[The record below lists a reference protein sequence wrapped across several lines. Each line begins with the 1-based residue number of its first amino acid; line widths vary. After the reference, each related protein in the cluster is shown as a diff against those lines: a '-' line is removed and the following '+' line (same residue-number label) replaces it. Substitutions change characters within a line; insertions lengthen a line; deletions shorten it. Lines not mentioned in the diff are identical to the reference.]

1 MQAPTGT
8 SGRFLPG
15 RAAAL
20 PPPPHYPDQDRP
32 ARRRSAVMRR
42 RIIVF
47 CAVFLLSAIASLSYT
62 FMRPA
67 IYMAS
72 ARLQVTPAAKLPRVE
87 APAADNTPAVLVELQ
102 ILNSRP
108 LLEKVVG
115 RLAEQGDLRSIQSDP
130 VLAVQDMLK
139 VTRVEGTNVIQ
150 IEAKGSD
157 KVLLPHLV
165 NGLIEAYREQQAAAG
180 KSSTLTELTEAREE
194 ARVIDGRVAEKKQ
207 AMEAFR
213 LQSNIVSAERG
224 ENRTLSRLTGLSNAL
239 NAAEEREA
247 LAQGKVQAL
256 EQAIRE
262 GKRGPLAKD
271 NPTVATLENRL
282 SQLREEWR
290 SLERQFTPQYLDM
303 DPNARSLRTRIANL
317 EQQLE
322 AERGKSRQDALAAA
336 KEDLASA
343 QATTQRLQ
351 QQMANDK
358 QAVQNFS
365 RRMTEF
371 QGMQEELKGL
381 EQMRL
386 AARQRLLGLE
396 ASELARKPRIQVLET
411 AVLPETAWRPLYW
424 RDAGFSLL
432 GSLALGFLAVWFVE
446 FFDRAEPVT
455 PGPSTVIIPQPW
467 VSVAHPDTAQL
478 GAEPE
483 PASLTANAQA
493 PLLAA
498 PQFRELSD
506 DELRK
511 LLANAA
517 PDNLPLLVCLLSGL
531 TSTSLTELRVA
542 HVDVAGHLLTVPD
555 EPDYVL
561 PLEGPLRELTARCAG
576 LPGDTVLFPGVAGRP
591 QTEADVRA
599 VVAFSAHDANLA
611 NAQDVTPESLR
622 YTYIAFLVRQ
632 GLRFSDL
639 NKAVGRVAP
648 DSLTTLAAIAPAAPR
663 VGLDAVDRLLPA
675 VRELGRT

>member
-1 MQAPTGT
+1 
-8 SGRFLPG
+8 
-15 RAAAL
+15 
-20 PPPPHYPDQDRP
+20 
-32 ARRRSAVMRR
+32 MRR

>member
-15 RAAAL
+15 RTAAL

-32 ARRRSAVMRR
+32 TRRRSAVMRR

-67 IYMAS
+67 IYLAS

-87 APAADNTPAVLVELQ
+87 APSADNTPAVLVELQ

-165 NGLIEAYREQQAAAG
+165 NGLIESYREQQAAAG

-213 LQSNIVSAERG
+213 LQSNIVSAERS

-303 DPNARSLRTRIANL
+303 DPNARSLRTRISNL

-358 QAVQNFS
+358 QAVQSFS
-365 RRMTEF
+365 RRMAEF

-432 GSLALGFLAVWFVE
+432 GSLALGFL
-446 FFDRAEPVT
+446 
-455 PGPSTVIIPQPW
+455 
-467 VSVAHPDTAQL
+467 
-478 GAEPE
+478 GATY
-483 PASLTANAQA
+483 LTAYMGYRRRH
-493 PLLAA
+493 PGCFSTIPRLAYVLVSLI
-498 PQFRELSD
+498 PRIGNRILCTDLGSGSITLSVSY
-506 DELRK
+506 LIVR
-511 LLANAA
+511 L
-517 PDNLPLLVCLLSGL
+517 L
-531 TSTSLTELRVA
+531 TSDP
-542 HVDVAGHLLTVPD
+542 H
-555 EPDYVL
+555 
-561 PLEGPLRELTARCAG
+561 
-576 LPGDTVLFPGVAGRP
+576 F
-591 QTEADVRA
+591 
-599 VVAFSAHDANLA
+599 
-611 NAQDVTPESLR
+611 
-622 YTYIAFLVRQ
+622 
-632 GLRFSDL
+632 
-639 NKAVGRVAP
+639 
-648 DSLTTLAAIAPAAPR
+648 
-663 VGLDAVDRLLPA
+663 
-675 VRELGRT
+675 